1 MDITNV
7 VNEFYYHMAL
17 YELQVMNGDDY
28 FRGLSYNS
36 LLYINVIEQ
45 MEECTVSRIAET
57 LHVTKSAV
65 TMKINELAK
74 QGLVIRRQSS
84 QDKRVYYLE
93 LSPDMARVMGIY
105 DEVFMKIEKELK
117 KEYTEEELG
126 QFCRIMQSISSYEWR
141 KMKDE

>member
-1 MDITNV
+1 MDIV
-7 VNEFYYHMAL
+7 KEVNNFYYHMAL

-28 FRGLSYNS
+28 FHGLSYNS
-36 LLYINVIEQ
+36 LLYINIIEQ
-45 MEECTVSRIAET
+45 MEKCTVSRIAET

-74 QGLVIRRQSS
+74 QGLVIRKQSS

-93 LSPDMARVMGIY
+93 LSPEITRVMGIY
-105 DEVFMKIEKELK
+105 DEVFIKIEKELK

>member
-1 MDITNV
+1 MDIV
-7 VNEFYYHMAL
+7 KEVNNFYYHMAL

-28 FRGLSYNS
+28 FHGLSYNS

-45 MEECTVSRIAET
+45 MEACTVSRIAET

-84 QDKRVYYLE
+84 RDKRVYYLE
-93 LSPDMARVMGIY
+93 LSPEISRVMGIY
-105 DEVFMKIEKELK
+105 DEVFIKIEKELK

>member
-84 QDKRVYYLE
+84 QDKRVYHLE